1 MENSQTN
8 KYLKA
13 IMKFA
18 GIKKHITFH
27 SSRHT
32 FSINS
37 LLLGIKIEV
46 VSDILGHSELTT
58 TQRYAR
64 VVDRLREQEM
74 DKWDKIAQEELSEN
88 EIPVICPKCENL
100 VLKFARGVITL
111 NNIPCLCQYCTKTF
125 IFKITTMK
133 VLSPLINM

>member
-1 MENSQTN
+1 M
-8 KYLKA
+8 
-13 IMKFA
+13 
-18 GIKKHITFH
+18 TFH

-46 VSDILGHSELTT
+46 VSDILGHSELST

-74 DKWDKIAQEELSEN
+74 DKWDKILQEEFTEN
-88 EIPVICPKCENL
+88 EIPVICPNCEN
-100 VLKFARGVITL
+100 VVMKFEKGVIQL
-111 NNIPCLCQYCTKTF
+111 NNIPCLCQYCTKHFT
-125 IFKITTMK
+125 FKITPMK
-133 VLSPLINM
+133 LLSNLN